1 MHHFKQLSYSLT
13 YTVEATI
20 NYTKPHKVHFPCH
33 LLIQSPLGIQPASRP
48 LLLALRQERFIAH
61 ENLGKY
67 LERGLESGLAL
78 IMSTR
83 PLANLFS
90 TWVKSAGGK
99 NVRPAAPARR
109 LLGISHFLALKSCSF
124 LLTSSSDWL
133 VMVSFVPISPCNY
146 FASFFT
152 TEGSDKF
159 YLSLLKSL
167 VEICLNMDAKTSD
180 HRKYFF
186 SFFLGQNQLF

>member
-1 MHHFKQLSYSLT
+1 
-13 YTVEATI
+13 
-20 NYTKPHKVHFPCH
+20 
-33 LLIQSPLGIQPASRP
+33 
-48 LLLALRQERFIAH
+48 
-61 ENLGKY
+61 
-67 LERGLESGLAL
+67 
-78 IMSTR
+78 MSTR

-109 LLGISHFLALKSCSF
+109 LLGISHFLALKSWSRV
-124 LLTSSSDWL
+124 LTSSSDWL

-146 FASFFT
+146 FASFFM

-159 YLSLLKSL
+159 YLSSLKSL
-167 VEICLNMDAKTSD
+167 VEICLNMDAKISG

-186 SFFLGQNQLF
+186 KFFGTKSAVLKLTLQKLLKGNGRWRENTNDTWETGTRSANIAATGHCGKLLGVICFQNKFTFMLRIEIEAT

>member
-1 MHHFKQLSYSLT
+1 M
-13 YTVEATI
+13 
-20 NYTKPHKVHFPCH
+20 
-33 LLIQSPLGIQPASRP
+33 
-48 LLLALRQERFIAH
+48 LLALRQERFIAH

-90 TWVKSAGGK
+90 TWVKSGGGK

-124 LLTSSSDWL
+124 VLTSSSDWL
-133 VMVSFVPISPCNY
+133 VMVSFVPVSPCNY

-159 YLSLLKSL
+159 YLSLLKSF

-180 HRKYFF
+180 HRKYIFRFF
-186 SFFLGQNQLF
+186 FGTKSAVLKLTLKKLLKGNGR

>member
-1 MHHFKQLSYSLT
+1 
-13 YTVEATI
+13 
-20 NYTKPHKVHFPCH
+20 
-33 LLIQSPLGIQPASRP
+33 
-48 LLLALRQERFIAH
+48 
-61 ENLGKY
+61 
-67 LERGLESGLAL
+67 
-78 IMSTR
+78 MSTR

-124 LLTSSSDWL
+124 VLTSSSDWL

-159 YLSLLKSL
+159 YLSLLKSF

-180 HRKYFF
+180 HWKYIFRFF
-186 SFFLGQNQLF
+186 FGTKSAVLKLTLKKLLKGNGRWRENTSDTWETGTRSANIAATGHCGKLLRVICFQNKFTFMLRIEIEAT